1 MASKVEVP
9 YSDVRKEKKK
19 EGGTRVFKKASPN
32 GKITVYVGKRD
43 FVDHVSEVDPI
54 DGVILID
61 PSYFEKEG
69 KTTRKVFVQLLAG
82 FRYGREDLDVLGLS
96 FRRDLVD
103 ERMVVYPP
111 LEEAKPQ
118 LVTMLQL
125 RLLKKLGN
133 NAYPFTFTLK
143 PGLPSSVTLQ
153 PAVNAESEKPCG
165 VDFILRAYVAKE
177 AADKIEK
184 RNSVKLA
191 IKKITHAAP
200 AKTTRPTVDVSKN
213 FMLSAHPMTVE
224 ANLDKGTYYHGE
236 PINVNVAV
244 ANASSKTLKKI
255 KITVRQFSDICL
267 FAQTKYKTV
276 VAELESEESC
286 PVHSGGT
293 LQRTYKLTP
302 LMEDNRSKC
311 GLALDGQIK
320 HEDTCLAS
328 STILPEGMEENKET
342 REQLGIMVQY
352 TVKIRCVVSFGSD
365 VTLELPFTLTHPEP
379 QEKVVCGMVT
389 LSHDKKNEK
398 SEKKEVSP
406 EEPDMENQSSGTVI
420 STFTF

>member
-133 NAYPFTFTLK
+133 NAYPFTFTVSQTQGK
-143 PGLPSSVTLQ
+143 DIIHYSYSSFIIHNLICSTH
-153 PAVNAESEKPCG
+153 VNSC
-165 VDFILRAYVAKE
+165 VCIIR
-177 AADKIEK
+177 
-184 RNSVKLA
+184 
-191 IKKITHAAP
+191 T
-200 AKTTRPTVDVSKN
+200 
-213 FMLSAHPMTVE
+213 
-224 ANLDKGTYYHGE
+224 
-236 PINVNVAV
+236 
-244 ANASSKTLKKI
+244 SSNTSL
-255 KITVRQFSDICL
+255 
-267 FAQTKYKTV
+267 
-276 VAELESEESC
+276 
-286 PVHSGGT
+286 
-293 LQRTYKLTP
+293 
-302 LMEDNRSKC
+302 
-311 GLALDGQIK
+311 
-320 HEDTCLAS
+320 
-328 STILPEGMEENKET
+328 
-342 REQLGIMVQY
+342 
-352 TVKIRCVVSFGSD
+352 
-365 VTLELPFTLTHPEP
+365 
-379 QEKVVCGMVT
+379 
-389 LSHDKKNEK
+389 
-398 SEKKEVSP
+398 
-406 EEPDMENQSSGTVI
+406 
-420 STFTF
+420 